1 MGPERAVTVVSVT
14 PLPLGRDSRTLKQ
27 AMTLARLGYRSVAVA
42 DRRRWDLDPA
52 KPPEFPP
59 AQSDAKADATPLRRH
74 LLPGIRF
81 DELPAILQ
89 APVFL
94 YWLLRFF
101 RRYVWQVAVQLPRAS
116 LYCLHEFSSFPA
128 VWVAA
133 RMAGAPII
141 YDAHDFYSQMVE
153 DSERTRFERRFIAP
167 FQRWLERVCIGQA
180 AAVLTVSDGV
190 GELMRRRFGVEPVVV
205 RNCHDARLDRP
216 VRSGLRNRLGL
227 QARDFLLVAI
237 GNSKKGYAADVA
249 IEAVRRLPGHVHLAL
264 VGDGYHGYADRLQ
277 AEGIA
282 SRVHL
287 VGFLPPTEVVP
298 TVRDADAAVILY
310 YAHSADHRVALPNKL
325 FQSIAAELPILYPD
339 LPQIA
344 AVMRAAEAGLS
355 IDTQDPSSI
364 VRAVERLLKDRNAV
378 GTASVRRQLS
388 IQLAWE
394 AEETLFTEQ
403 VRRCLHEIVPDL
415 HAAHERAG

>member
-1 MGPERAVTVVSVT
+1 
-14 PLPLGRDSRTLKQ
+14 
-27 AMTLARLGYRSVAVA
+27 
-42 DRRRWDLDPA
+42 
-52 KPPEFPP
+52 
-59 AQSDAKADATPLRRH
+59 
-74 LLPGIRF
+74 
-81 DELPAILQ
+81 
-89 APVFL
+89 
-94 YWLLRFF
+94 
-101 RRYVWQVAVQLPRAS
+101 
-116 LYCLHEFSSFPA
+116 
-128 VWVAA
+128 
-133 RMAGAPII
+133 
-141 YDAHDFYSQMVE
+141 
-153 DSERTRFERRFIAP
+153 
-167 FQRWLERVCIGQA
+167 
-180 AAVLTVSDGV
+180 
-190 GELMRRRFGVEPVVV
+190 
-205 RNCHDARLDRP
+205 
-216 VRSGLRNRLGL
+216 
-227 QARDFLLVAI
+227 
-237 GNSKKGYAADVA
+237 
-249 IEAVRRLPGHVHLAL
+249 
-264 VGDGYHGYADRLQ
+264 
-277 AEGIA
+277 
-282 SRVHL
+282 
-287 VGFLPPTEVVP
+287 VVP